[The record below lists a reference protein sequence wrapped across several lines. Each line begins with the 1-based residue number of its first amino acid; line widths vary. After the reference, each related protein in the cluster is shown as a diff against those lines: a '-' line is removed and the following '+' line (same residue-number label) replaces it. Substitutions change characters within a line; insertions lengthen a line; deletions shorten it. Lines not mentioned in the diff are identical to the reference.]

1 MQRIT
6 SVRGLRLVP
15 LVAVLALAAPAGAQA
30 PFHPAL
36 DAEAFP
42 VPDALVPSVEFWRD
56 VFARYE
62 STQTVIH
69 DDEHLDVVF
78 AVVDVDDLVRSG
90 AAAIVIERAQRDRIR
105 SEIRRYQQVLHHLG
119 GDRGSETSDEDLAHV
134 RRLYAGSARGADD
147 FRAAAGRVRGQTGL
161 RGPLPRGHRN
171 LRSVHARHR
180 TDPR

>member
-1 MQRIT
+1 MQQIT

-15 LVAVLALAAPAGAQA
+15 LVAMLALAAPAGAQA

-42 VPDALVPSVEFWRD
+42 VPDALVPSVAFWRD

-90 AAAIVIERAQRDRIR
+90 A
-105 SEIRRYQQVLHHLG
+105 
-119 GDRGSETSDEDLAHV
+119 
-134 RRLYAGSARGADD
+134 
-147 FRAAAGRVRGQTGL
+147 L
-161 RGPLPRGHRN
+161 RPL
-171 LRSVHARHR
+171 
-180 TDPR
+180 